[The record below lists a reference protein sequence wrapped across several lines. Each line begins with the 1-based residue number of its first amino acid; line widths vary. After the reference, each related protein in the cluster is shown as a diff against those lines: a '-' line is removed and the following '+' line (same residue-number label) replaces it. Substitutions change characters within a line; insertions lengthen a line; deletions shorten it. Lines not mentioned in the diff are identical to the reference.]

1 MTYENIILNLR
12 KNLEKDQC
20 TDLTTEIDSLKLIA
34 QDVRPVMSPDKTF
47 ELAFNEVVLIM
58 RRLSDDEQNELKVA
72 L

>member
-1 MTYENIILNLR
+1 MISLTYEKTLW
-12 KNLEKDQC
+12 KDQC